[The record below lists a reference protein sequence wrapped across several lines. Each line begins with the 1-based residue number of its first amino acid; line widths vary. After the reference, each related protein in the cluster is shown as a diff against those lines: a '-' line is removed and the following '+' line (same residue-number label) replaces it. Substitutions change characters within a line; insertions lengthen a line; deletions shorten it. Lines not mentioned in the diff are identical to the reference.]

1 MKQKKLLRLKEIQVY
16 RDCGT
21 LFIVMT
27 GALSGNVILLMH
39 FKGGKHYPGV
49 AIFAVAAYTFY
60 KTIISI
66 VNLIKARRIKA
77 PLLMAIRCIQIS
89 SKMKRGYNQ

>member
-27 GALSGNVILLMH
+27 IALIGNVILLMYS
-39 FKGGKHYPGV
+39 KGRKHYPGV

-66 VNLIKARRIKA
+66 VNLIRSEK
-77 PLLMAIRCIQIS
+77 
-89 SKMKRGYNQ
+89 